1 MRKNFLILTIVLLLP
16 TLILAQEIPNKQ
28 LNPVLTGVP
37 SLTITPDSRAGGM
50 GDVGAATTPDINSQ
64 YWNPAKYAFM
74 ESPVGVSLSY
84 TPWLRRL
91 VNDINLGY
99 LAGYWKFDELQ
110 SISASFRY
118 FSLGEIKLIGDTP
131 GADYGIAHPNE
142 LALDIAYSRLLSEKL
157 SAAVAF
163 RYIRSDLNNGIT
175 GFGDPLYPG
184 NAVAADVAAYYRT
197 PIEMTNAD
205 GTLAF
210 GLNISNIGS
219 KISYDQNLT
228 SLFIPTTMRLGGSFE
243 YPMDDYNK
251 ISFNADVSKL
261 LAPTPV
267 VKMEG
272 ESDTDFEKRRDEYQ
286 QTGPIAGIFKSF
298 NDAPGGMKEE
308 LQEIMWSAG
317 AEYTYNNQ
325 FFVRAGYFNE
335 HQLKG
340 NRKFFSAGVGFKMN
354 VFQLDAAYLIS
365 VAQSNPLDGTIRFT
379 LGFDLDGLKNLTR

>member
-1 MRKNFLILTIVLLLP
+1 
-16 TLILAQEIPNKQ
+16 
-28 LNPVLTGVP
+28 
-37 SLTITPDSRAGGM
+37 
-50 GDVGAATTPDINSQ
+50 
-64 YWNPAKYAFM
+64 
-74 ESPVGVSLSY
+74 
-84 TPWLRRL
+84 
-91 VNDINLGY
+91 
-99 LAGYWKFDELQ
+99 
-110 SISASFRY
+110 
-118 FSLGEIKLIGDTP
+118 
-131 GADYGIAHPNE
+131 
-142 LALDIAYSRLLSEKL
+142 LSEKL

-272 ESDTDFEKRRDEYQ
+272 ETDADFDIRREAYQ